1 MYKYHLEDVEWGE
14 FFIEELFFS
23 SRGNAINLSSRN
35 MDEKLENSYAV
46 ISAKDSNNGIS
57 GFSKAMKNEKIYNGV
72 ITINNN
78 GSVGYSYFHKYNFIA
93 SSDVTI
99 LTPRNNNINLS
110 KSTLIFITE
119 CLQRIAKDKFA
130 YGYKASNNRLNRTK
144 IMLPVDEIG
153 CPNWY
158 FMEEYIKEREN
169 KKRKEL
175 KDYYKNRLLELVIS
189 PEVLTDVDWGEFFLG
204 DIFSINTKPSKGL
217 NHLSK
222 DDKKGIP
229 YVGATNRN
237 NGVLD
242 FVEKDSKLQYD
253 GNCIAFI
260 RNGEGSMGYSIYKR
274 ESFIATQDISVGYN
288 ENLNEYSAKFI
299 TTVADRVRGKYTFG
313 YKRNQA
319 RLKKEILTLPV
330 DKEGNP
336 NWTYMENFIKNIEQK
351 QIKNVL
357 KYLDEYIYIYIMY
370 NHFDKVEWKEFFL
383 DEICN
388 INSGVRLTKANMNE
402 GKMPFIGATDSNN
415 GITNF
420 VSNSNKS
427 LDKNVLG
434 VNYNGSV
441 VENFYHPYE
450 CIFSDDVKRISFKEE
465 ERQNKYCYLF
475 LKQMI
480 LQQKEKYRYAY
491 KFNGDR
497 MARQKIMM
505 PVDENNAINYVAI
518 EKFIK
523 AKEMNFIVNIIK
535 KLGGNNYD

>member
-1 MYKYHLEDVEWGE
+1 MVLIMYKYHLEDVEWREFVLGE
-14 FFIEELFFS
+14 IFTIKKVYGKMIDKYDIGQLPYISTSASENGLIGFVETDEIRS
-23 SRGNAINLSSRN
+23 ISCGNAISI
-35 MDEKLENSYAV
+35 DPIGGKCFY
-46 ISAKDSNNGIS
+46 
-57 GFSKAMKNEKIYNGV
+57 
-72 ITINNN
+72 
-78 GSVGYSYFHKYNFIA
+78 HKYNFVGRGYSGA
-93 SSDVTI
+93 S
-99 LTPRNNNINLS
+99 INLLYNEMINEINS
-110 KSTLIFITE
+110 KFIMTCIE
-119 CLQRIAKDKFA
+119 QTSKTKSS
-130 YGYKASNNRLNRTK
+130 YGNLFNSNRLLKGK
-144 IMLPVDEIG
+144 IKLPISKNEEI
-153 CPNWY
+153 NWY

-169 KKRKEL
+169 KKRQEL

-357 KYLDEYIYIYIMY
+357 KYLDEYIYIYIYIMY

-420 VSNSNKS
+420 VSNTNRS

-441 VENFYHPYE
+441 VENFYHSYP
-450 CIFSDDVKRISFKEE
+450 CVFSDDVKRISFKDEQG
-465 ERQNKYCYLF
+465 QNKYCYMF

-497 MARQKIMM
+497 MARQKVMM
-505 PVDENNAINYVAI
+505 PVDELGDIDFKFMNRYIASKEMKKLVAI
-518 EKFIK
+518 LKDI
-523 AKEMNFIVNIIK
+523 
-535 KLGGNNYD
+535 